1 MRCCPRHSAGR
12 DTLGRIL
19 KRCESR
25 FRWLVSLSPCIAFAN
40 ASSIDHYFSVSTTGI
55 VALSD
60 EDIRAALWTRLL
72 SEAAHGAIGA
82 LTLQSLGAIGSEA
95 PSVSLAT
102 VSPNAA
108 LFDSSFRGFLSFED
122 GSIVLEKSFKR

>member
-1 MRCCPRHSAGR
+1 MPVRLTTASRSA
-12 DTLGRIL
+12 
-19 KRCESR
+19 
-25 FRWLVSLSPCIAFAN
+25 
-40 ASSIDHYFSVSTTGI
+40 TGI

-102 VSPNAA
+102 VSPNACC
-108 LFDSSFRGFLSFED
+108 FFWFELSRL
-122 GSIVLEKSFKR
+122 VAC

>member
-1 MRCCPRHSAGR
+1 MR
-12 DTLGRIL
+12 
-19 KRCESR
+19 RCESR
-25 FRWLVSLSPCIAFAN
+25 FRWLVSLSPCIAFAY
-40 ASSIDHYFSVSTTGI
+40 ASSIDHCFSVTTTGI

-102 VSPNAA
+102 VSPNAGA
-108 LFDSSFRGFLSFED
+108 
-122 GSIVLEKSFKR
+122 VLIQTLRFVVVF

>member
-1 MRCCPRHSAGR
+1 M
-12 DTLGRIL
+12 
-19 KRCESR
+19 
-25 FRWLVSLSPCIAFAN
+25 
-40 ASSIDHYFSVSTTGI
+40 STTGI

-102 VSPNAA
+102 VSPTLVLLLVRTFEACMLKKWIDRRIEIVFQEMTLGVWFMSSSVVVASNKGSA
-108 LFDSSFRGFLSFED
+108 FDVYTACD
-122 GSIVLEKSFKR
+122 GGGGCGRA

>member
-1 MRCCPRHSAGR
+1 M
-12 DTLGRIL
+12 
-19 KRCESR
+19 
-25 FRWLVSLSPCIAFAN
+25 
-40 ASSIDHYFSVSTTGI
+40 STTGI

-82 LTLQSLGAIGSEA
+82 LALQSLGAIGSEA

-102 VSPNAA
+102 VSPNAGA
-108 LFDSSFRGFLSFED
+108 SFGSNFRGLLRVEEVDRS
-122 GSIVLEKSFKR
+122 SY

>member
-1 MRCCPRHSAGR
+1 MPVRLTTC
-12 DTLGRIL
+12 
-19 KRCESR
+19 
-25 FRWLVSLSPCIAFAN
+25 
-40 ASSIDHYFSVSTTGI
+40 FSVSTTGI

-102 VSPNAA
+102 VSPNAGA
-108 LFDSSFRGFLSFED
+108 LIDSSFRGLLSFED
-122 GSIVLEKSFKR
+122 GSIVLKVFREMTSASFS

>member
-1 MRCCPRHSAGR
+1 MKLEGIGSKHLTKA
-12 DTLGRIL
+12 L
-19 KRCESR
+19 
-25 FRWLVSLSPCIAFAN
+25 
-40 ASSIDHYFSVSTTGI
+40 STTGI

-102 VSPNAA
+102 VRPNVA
-108 LFDSSFRGFLSFED
+108 SSAVVRDKLCC
-122 GSIVLEKSFKR
+122 